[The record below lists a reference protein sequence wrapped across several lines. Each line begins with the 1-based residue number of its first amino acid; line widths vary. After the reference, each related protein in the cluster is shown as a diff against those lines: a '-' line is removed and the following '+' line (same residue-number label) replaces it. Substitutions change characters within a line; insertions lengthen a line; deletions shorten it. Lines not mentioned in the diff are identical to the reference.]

1 MWSLG
6 HYTWSVGQDD
16 SEKEEKEEALI
27 PCLFFSKSFFL
38 TVTSE
43 MTVFW

>member
-6 HYTWSVGQDD
+6 HYTRSVGQDD

-27 PCLFFSKSFFL
+27 PASFFQNHSFSL
-38 TVTSE
+38 
-43 MTVFW
+43 